1 MAPLRSPASLR
12 ENAMEYRASN
22 SPLRSGT
29 GSAGSADSSGIS
41 GIGSGAS
48 SWTGSGTCSATSGG
62 SGSGSGSGTGTW
74 KSSSKGASSSG
85 SGTGHWT
92 GAVSR
97 EDSAAERILEYS
109 SRMRSLEGSILV
121 AMPRMCAA
129 SQSMPRLSLIIAMRT
144 SGYVLLRSSSE
155 ARRSAFSAPTSS
167 PRASRTAAFD
177 IQYSGSSGSM
187 ARALS

>member
-1 MAPLRSPASLR
+1 M
-12 ENAMEYRASN
+12 
-22 SPLRSGT
+22 
-29 GSAGSADSSGIS
+29 
-41 GIGSGAS
+41 
-48 SWTGSGTCSATSGG
+48 
-62 SGSGSGSGTGTW
+62 
-74 KSSSKGASSSG
+74 
-85 SGTGHWT
+85 
-92 GAVSR
+92 SR

-144 SGYVLLRSSSE
+144 RGYVLLRSSSE
-155 ARRSAFSAPTSS
+155 ARRSALSAPTSS